1 MPLSH
6 KPMATAYDG
15 SGAIDLGEI
24 IHGIKPPELEVP
36 SAAVSSDSLDSRPSS
51 LDLFAEKTRKAWA
64 HNDGA
69 RCDFQSRPMLAY
81 RTGLFF
87 LAVWKRSVYGKT
99 LSEIKADDLMIP
111 KVASATASLL
121 SDVLGH
127 NLAAGDWGVITT
139 PRRRHLERNFAHLV
153 SAGIARQLGIPF
165 YADAAS
171 CRSKQRV
178 NAVFEL
184 NVRPSEQNIIIFDD
198 FVTTGQTML
207 AMKRLFEPLGK
218 NILFVAGINNKA

>member
-1 MPLSH
+1 ME
-6 KPMATAYDG
+6 KAYDG

-24 IHGIKPPELEVP
+24 IHVITPPDLKVP
-36 SAAVSSDSLDSRPSS
+36 SAAVSSDSIPNSQSQIPT
-51 LDLFAEKTRKAWA
+51 DLFAEKVRKAWV

-99 LSEIKADDLMIP
+99 LSEIKADDSMIP
-111 KVASATASLL
+111 KVANATASLL
-121 SDVLGH
+121 SDVLGGH
-127 NLAAGDWGVITT
+127 LNLGGWAVITT

-153 SAGIARQLGIPF
+153 SAEIAWQLGIPF

-184 NVRPSEQNIIIFDD
+184 NVCPSEQNIIIFDD

-207 AMKRLFEPLGK
+207 AMKRLFEPLRK
-218 NILFVAGINNKA
+218 NILFVAAINNKA

>member
-1 MPLSH
+1 MG
-6 KPMATAYDG
+6 KAYNG

-36 SAAVSSDSLDSRPSS
+36 SAAVSSDSIPNSQSPIPT
-51 LDLFAEKTRKAWA
+51 DLFAEKVRKAWV

-99 LSEIKADDLMIP
+99 LSEIKADDSMIP
-111 KVASATASLL
+111 KVANATASLL

-127 NLAAGDWGVITT
+127 NLAAGDWAVITT
-139 PRRRHLERNFAHLV
+139 PRRRHLERNFAQLV
-153 SAGIARQLGIPF
+153 SAEIARQLDISF